1 MKFCLLYGQLLKKLS
16 LPEGGQTDMIR
27 SVQWFVVATDGTLA
41 RELEHELLEGVLSN
55 VSIRVKNG

>member
-1 MKFCLLYGQLLKKLS
+1 
-16 LPEGGQTDMIR
+16 MIR